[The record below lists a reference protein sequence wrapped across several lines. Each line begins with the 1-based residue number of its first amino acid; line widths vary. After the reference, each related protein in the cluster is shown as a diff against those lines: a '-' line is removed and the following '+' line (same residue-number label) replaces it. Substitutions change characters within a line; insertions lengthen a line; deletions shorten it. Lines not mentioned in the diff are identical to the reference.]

1 MESRSQV
8 NGTEKGMG
16 KGMRGG
22 KGRKKRQKIDNMKS
36 ARNGQ
41 TMHGDD
47 GAHRGWES
55 EVQRD
60 THPADFSFLQQHP
73 GLLNKG
79 EQSLIFGLING
90 LLMVGVDRLIFVW
103 LRVINLN

>member
-60 THPADFSFLQQHP
+60 THPADFYVLTTTP
-73 GLLNKG
+73 
-79 EQSLIFGLING
+79 
-90 LLMVGVDRLIFVW
+90 RTC
-103 LRVINLN
+103 